1 VSGVVCLNLTVG
13 RQSVTM
19 IIIVPST
26 VQGEQ
31 RALQRT
37 SQRPAASPTPT
48 PSRCCGLSNA
58 NFAAA
63 PGRMPQYCSPTHE
76 AATHNRYRPAAGR
89 WRRGAPP
96 LSVAPH
102 HNCRQRPLSVGGEA
116 PAASTHAAD
125 HARPFCAST
134 RSRSAALRPG
144 GSDEFHP
151 PRTRWRSPR
160 NSPPARRLTGVDPA
174 TPPPQRARPTGK
186 SLRPN
191 TR

>member
-1 VSGVVCLNLTVG
+1 LAGPPFSSGS
-13 RQSVTM
+13 Q
-19 IIIVPST
+19 
-26 VQGEQ
+26 QAA
-31 RALQRT
+31 RAWR
-37 SQRPAASPTPT
+37 
-48 PSRCCGLSNA
+48 
-58 NFAAA
+58 
-63 PGRMPQYCSPTHE
+63 
-76 AATHNRYRPAAGR
+76 HNWPPWR
-89 WRRGAPP
+89 WTK
-96 LSVAPH
+96 SVATH

-116 PAASTHAAD
+116 PPASTHAAD

-134 RSRSAALRPG
+134 RSRSPALRPG

-160 NSPPARRLTGVDPA
+160 NSPPARRLEGVDPA